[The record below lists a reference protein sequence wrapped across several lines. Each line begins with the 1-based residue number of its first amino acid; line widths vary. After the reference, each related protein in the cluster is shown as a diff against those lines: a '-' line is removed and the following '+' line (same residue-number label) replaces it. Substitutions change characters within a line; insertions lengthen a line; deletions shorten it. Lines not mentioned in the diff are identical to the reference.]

1 MRFSRAALLVL
12 STLSACAASDFGFD
26 DAPGRSNFKPSGAF
40 GAYLAGRAAVQRS
53 DLDVAADKLETAAK
67 DSGVREVFAQAFIAA
82 VMAGRSDAP
91 KLAAELPDNPVAQ
104 LVLADTDA
112 KAGRWN
118 DAEARFAGL
127 APSALTQ
134 VLRPLLVAWAQAGG
148 SRTEAALATLQP
160 HLEQGR
166 FRGVSA
172 LHGALIADL
181 GGNTAAAGRLYQQAQ
196 AELGPTNLRLGTV
209 LASWQAR
216 QGNLAEAQRLIRD
229 MASSNGELA
238 MARLALEANAAQTAV
253 RTAADGIAETYL
265 AMAATL
271 RQQNAADTAQV
282 LLRLALAMRPDFTPA
297 RLLLSE
303 MQEAAKRGQAA
314 LDTLDEVS
322 SRDPLI
328 AVVRLRRAA
337 IEGGLGETDAAIGH
351 LEELARAYP
360 DRSEPLTL
368 AGDLLRRKS
377 RFADAVALYD
387 RAIARVGSP
396 SRAAWPLF
404 YERGIAHER
413 AGNWPAAE
421 SDFEFALRL
430 APDHPSVLNYLGYAW
445 TERNTRLD
453 QARAMIQRA
462 VDQRPN
468 EGAFIDSLGWVQ
480 LKQGDR
486 AEALKNLEKAVEL
499 QPEDPVVNGH
509 LGDAL
514 AAAGRWRE
522 AEFQWRRALSL
533 KPEPEETQRITERL
547 NTLPAAAHVVR

>member
-1 MRFSRAALLVL
+1 
-12 STLSACAASDFGFD
+12 
-26 DAPGRSNFKPSGAF
+26 
-40 GAYLAGRAAVQRS
+40 
-53 DLDVAADKLETAAK
+53 
-67 DSGVREVFAQAFIAA
+67 
-82 VMAGRSDAP
+82 
-91 KLAAELPDNPVAQ
+91 
-104 LVLADTDA
+104 
-112 KAGRWN
+112 
-118 DAEARFAGL
+118 
-127 APSALTQ
+127 
-134 VLRPLLVAWAQAGG
+134 
-148 SRTEAALATLQP
+148 
-160 HLEQGR
+160 
-166 FRGVSA
+166 
-172 LHGALIADL
+172 
-181 GGNTAAAGRLYQQAQ
+181 
-196 AELGPTNLRLGTV
+196 
-209 LASWQAR
+209 
-216 QGNLAEAQRLIRD
+216 
-229 MASSNGELA
+229 
-238 MARLALEANAAQTAV
+238 MARLALEANAAQPAV

-522 AEFQWRRALSL
+522 AEFQWRRALTL